1 MIAGGVG
8 AEEVIAGGVIAGGHP
23 ATTEAGLEILRRGGN
38 AADAAVAAC
47 CTAVAAE
54 AALTG
59 LGAGGFALVRHP
71 DSESELIDF
80 FVTAPGRGRPQK
92 EYAARRTL
100 DPYEVPFRAHTQLFN
115 VGPSSCAVPGL
126 PSGLATLHKRHG
138 RLPLP
143 EVVAPAV
150 RAADT
155 GVPLVEQQEYLHD
168 ILEGILTRH
177 AAARDAFAPRGNFL
191 RRGEKIH
198 IRGLAETL
206 QSFGEEGSEPF
217 TTGRFAHMQAEVI
230 EDMGGLLTAEDLAAY
245 RPVIRKPIQT
255 TYRGHGILTNPPP
268 SLGGTLIA
276 HTLSILDRAGSQGA
290 GLGPMTA
297 ADRALVLL
305 QAFAQTEAQRRRDT
319 SRTGVHS
326 PGNTTH
332 VSVVDAAGMAVSVTS
347 SCGSGSGIVVPGTG
361 IMLNNMMGEEDL
373 NPDGFFALPP
383 GERLTSMMAPTIA
396 CSGDRPW
403 AEPSQQASG
412 EVISLGSAGSERL
425 RSAIVQVLVNMLD
438 MGMDPQAAVDQPR
451 LHLERGVVHLE
462 PDHVEAVA
470 ACLEKEGYPVNRWPS
485 PDLYF
490 GGTQVAQGRYDH
502 GRTEFKGGGD
512 PRRGGASLCL

>member
-1 MIAGGVG
+1 MSGVTRGVDAGAGGVSPALSFCLRKSLEQG
-8 AEEVIAGGVIAGGHP
+8 KGPFCGGH
-23 ATTEAGLEILRRGGN
+23 
-38 AADAAVAAC
+38 
-47 CTAVAAE
+47 
-54 AALTG
+54 
-59 LGAGGFALVRHP
+59 
-71 DSESELIDF
+71 
-80 FVTAPGRGRPQK
+80 
-92 EYAARRTL
+92 
-100 DPYEVPFRAHTQLFN
+100 
-115 VGPSSCAVPGL
+115 
-126 PSGLATLHKRHG
+126 
-138 RLPLP
+138 
-143 EVVAPAV
+143 
-150 RAADT
+150 
-155 GVPLVEQQEYLHD
+155 
-168 ILEGILTRH
+168 
-177 AAARDAFAPRGNFL
+177 
-191 RRGEKIH
+191 
-198 IRGLAETL
+198 
-206 QSFGEEGSEPF
+206 
-217 TTGRFAHMQAEVI
+217 
-230 EDMGGLLTAEDLAAY
+230 
-245 RPVIRKPIQT
+245 
-255 TYRGHGILTNPPP
+255 
-268 SLGGTLIA
+268 
-276 HTLSILDRAGSQGA
+276 GA
-290 GLGPMTA
+290 GLGSMTA
-297 ADRALVLL
+297 AERALALL

-347 SCGSGSGIVVPGTG
+347 SSGSGSGIVVPGTG

-373 NPDGFFALPP
+373 KPDGFFALPP

-470 ACLEKEGYPVNRWPS
+470 ACLEEEGYPVNRWPS

-490 GGTQVAQGRYDH
+490 GGTQVAQGRYEH

>member
-1 MIAGGVG
+1 MFTNTCTMAERRRSLPALPKEITSPDACWEGSAQGLSPLHAMVG
-8 AEEVIAGGVIAGGHP
+8 AIMDVSLSPGGRAKKPSGFRSSSPIMLFSMIPVPGTTMPEPDPQEEVTQTAIP
-23 ATTEAGLEILRRGGN
+23 AA
-38 AADAAVAAC
+38 
-47 CTAVAAE
+47 
-54 AALTG
+54 
-59 LGAGGFALVRHP
+59 
-71 DSESELIDF
+71 S
-80 FVTAPGRGRPQK
+80 
-92 EYAARRTL
+92 
-100 DPYEVPFRAHTQLFN
+100 
-115 VGPSSCAVPGL
+115 
-126 PSGLATLHKRHG
+126 
-138 RLPLP
+138 
-143 EVVAPAV
+143 
-150 RAADT
+150 
-155 GVPLVEQQEYLHD
+155 
-168 ILEGILTRH
+168 
-177 AAARDAFAPRGNFL
+177 
-191 RRGEKIH
+191 
-198 IRGLAETL
+198 
-206 QSFGEEGSEPF
+206 
-217 TTGRFAHMQAEVI
+217 
-230 EDMGGLLTAEDLAAY
+230 
-245 RPVIRKPIQT
+245 
-255 TYRGHGILTNPPP
+255 
-268 SLGGTLIA
+268 
-276 HTLSILDRAGSQGA
+276 
-290 GLGPMTA
+290 
-297 ADRALVLL
+297 
-305 QAFAQTEAQRRRDT
+305 
-319 SRTGVHS
+319 
-326 PGNTTH
+326 TTH

-470 ACLEKEGYPVNRWPS
+470 ACLEEEGYPVNRWPS

>member
-1 MIAGGVG
+1 MSGVAGGVDAG
-8 AEEVIAGGVIAGGHP
+8 AGGVSPALSFCLRKSLEQDKGPVCGGHGAESGPLGARSVQYGKSVGYQGSTQAGGRICQYPVSAVGRLYGFSDNWAVGGQIFCCQETTHILYYLRLHVGEAAGGERFGAFLAKGLQGLRQP
-23 ATTEAGLEILRRGGN
+23 TDMNFLSTTEKITPGSESITGGVPDECEAARTQTCQRCFCRHRRAAGGN
-38 AADAAVAAC
+38 GRICGVAAC

-59 LGAGGFALVRHP
+59 LGAGGVALVRHP

-155 GVPLVEQQEYLHD
+155 GVPVVEQQEYLHD

-276 HTLSILDRAGSQGA
+276 HTLSILDRAASQGA

-319 SRTGVHS
+319 
-326 PGNTTH
+326 
-332 VSVVDAAGMAVSVTS
+332 
-347 SCGSGSGIVVPGTG
+347 
-361 IMLNNMMGEEDL
+361 
-373 NPDGFFALPP
+373 
-383 GERLTSMMAPTIA
+383 
-396 CSGDRPW
+396 
-403 AEPSQQASG
+403 
-412 EVISLGSAGSERL
+412 
-425 RSAIVQVLVNMLD
+425 
-438 MGMDPQAAVDQPR
+438 
-451 LHLERGVVHLE
+451 
-462 PDHVEAVA
+462 
-470 ACLEKEGYPVNRWPS
+470 
-485 PDLYF
+485 
-490 GGTQVAQGRYDH
+490 
-502 GRTEFKGGGD
+502 
-512 PRRGGASLCL
+512 